1 MTKTAK
7 FTTSRVAELP
17 GYIEHVY
24 LHEGDRK
31 LLVATI
37 YSRSENDVLD
47 QCYKFSCK
55 WKLFSDC
62 YKTVA
67 DCKHDLFQ
75 VLEFN
80 LKLPVDDML
89 AASN

>member
-1 MTKTAK
+1 MTKAEPK
-7 FTTSRVAELP
+7 FTTQRANHMP

-24 LHEGDRK
+24 MFEGCRK

-47 QCYKFSCK
+47 QCYRFSCK
-55 WKLFSDC
+55 WQLHSDC

-75 VLEFN
+75 VL
-80 LKLPVDDML
+80 DCHARYL
-89 AASN
+89 ARVQ

>member
-1 MTKTAK
+1 MMTMTKTAK
-7 FTTSRVAELP
+7 FMTQRVNHMP

-24 LHEGDRK
+24 MLEGDRK

-55 WKLFSDC
+55 WRLFSDC

-75 VLEFN
+75 ILDEMC
-80 LKLPVDDML
+80 LTGSCLD
-89 AASN
+89 

>member
-1 MTKTAK
+1 MMTVEPK
-7 FTTSRVAELP
+7 FTTQRVNHMP

-31 LLVATI
+31 LLVATV

-55 WKLFSDC
+55 WKMFSDC

-67 DCKHDLFQ
+67 DCKHDLFKI
-75 VLEFN
+75 LDERC
-80 LKLPVDDML
+80 LTDSCLD
-89 AASN
+89 